1 MHGGY
6 VLMKDF
12 LQRFKNR
19 LKNYWS
25 WENLNPLNW
34 SNQEIKLF
42 LGAFF
47 AIMLPIYIFIGLQPI
62 PTANADSL
70 PHLEIPSISL
80 NTPVAS
86 LELTDH
92 QLIAPETIAGVYKSA
107 ENKLFIIGHS
117 STVFKKLDR
126 VKVGETFTYEGKT
139 YQVQE
144 LKTLLKSDISMTEIL
159 QAEGQETIIIMTCAG
174 SPLPN
179 QDATHR
185 LIVTATL
192 ASE

>member
-1 MHGGY
+1 
-6 VLMKDF
+6 MKEF

-19 LKNYWS
+19 LRNYWS
-25 WENLNPLNW
+25 WENLNPFNW
-34 SNQEIKLF
+34 SNQEIKMF

-62 PTANADSL
+62 PTVNAGSL
-70 PHLEIPSISL
+70 PRLEIPSIKL

-86 LELTDH
+86 LELTNH
-92 QLIAPETIAGVYKSA
+92 QLIAPETIAGIYEST

-126 VKVGETFTYEGKT
+126 VKVSETFVYENQT

-144 LKTLLKSDISMTEIL
+144 LKTLPKSDIRMSEIL
-159 QAEGQETIIIMTCAG
+159 QAEDQPTIILMTCAG
-174 SPLPN
+174 TPLPN

-185 LIVTATL
+185 LIITATL
-192 ASE
+192 VAE